1 MISRLLEK
9 VIESTLGALIWL
21 ADLIQDVVIWV
32 YTKIKNIFIWVL
44 AKLGIDVFQIT
55 LLKHLVYIFF
65 F

>member
-9 VIESTLGALIWL
+9 VLESTLGALIWV

-44 AKLGIDVFQIT
+44 AKLGIDVC
-55 LLKHLVYIFF
+55 KCDK
-65 F
+65 